1 MIISDHEQNTP
12 EWHAARVGLPTASNA
27 NLLITSTG
35 ARSKSLEGYASKL
48 AADTFAGKDIDAWE
62 GNRFTER
69 GHEIEAEARNWLA
82 FDRDLDIAQVGFC
95 TDNLSRFGAS
105 PDGVIHSDNGL
116 VEIKC
121 LPKGHVKSILYWHEK
136 KKPPPEYLQQIH
148 MQMFV
153 TDSDYCLLCY
163 YHPELPKVVIR
174 VDRESKFD
182 IELDTQL
189 SACIDHRDSVL
200 AQLRAIDA
208 GDTNG

>member
-95 TDNLSRFGAS
+95 TDNNSRFGAHLMGSYTQITGLLKSNVCRKAMSNPFSIGTRKRSRRRSICSRYTCKCSS
-105 PDGVIHSDNGL
+105 PILTTACSATTTPSCRTSSSGL
-116 VEIKC
+116 IGS
-121 LPKGHVKSILYWHEK
+121 PSSISSWTRSY
-136 KKPPPEYLQQIH
+136 
-148 MQMFV
+148 
-153 TDSDYCLLCY
+153 
-163 YHPELPKVVIR
+163 
-174 VDRESKFD
+174 
-182 IELDTQL
+182 QL
-189 SACIDHRDSVL
+189 A
-200 AQLRAIDA
+200 
-208 GDTNG
+208 